1 MHPSE
6 PRPGSGMGSA
16 TVFEGAVLLGD
27 LVEGLYGP
35 DGRYKLVETA
45 DGPVV
50 ASDLHRLLDELSLD
64 HPGARL
70 VASGAVH
77 QKEVVG
83 DGSLTLVLL
92 ARGLAERAQ
101 ELVDEGFHRAT
112 VASGFDQARQIATTE
127 LPEHGIGIADLDDVR
142 GRAAVRDA
150 LGGTVRSDSV
160 VDAAVEAAEL
170 VASARHGRAGGL
182 ELDQI
187 EFRQVSTTTAPQVEL
202 LRGVFLDREPV
213 TRNTPTDIENAR
225 IAVIGGG
232 KKAGSGIEEREL
244 KRAGGS
250 KGKGRTEVSVDAAS
264 PDDLETF
271 RQYETDDVQQQVQIL
286 VDADVDAVFTTMG
299 ISDRAIA
306 ALDAAGIVAFRN
318 LQPDH
323 ARRLSRA
330 TGASIVMHFD
340 DLAGDDV
347 GAAGRLRIEAHEDD
361 TFVRVDGCDAGN
373 VGTLLVS
380 GTVDTGTVAFQ
391 RDVMTAVVTGLAI
404 LDGGELVPG
413 GGGTTTRLAADVRDA
428 ATSVGDRSAMVMAAY
443 ADALEDV
450 PRTLAR
456 NAGADPLDILPTLR
470 AADDDAVF
478 DGEERRIRSVGDRGP
493 FDLLTVLDG
502 AIDAAT
508 DVAIQL
514 VRIDDV
520 LPATSEDD
528 EVTDFNL
535 QPDPER
541 DVP

>member
-1 MHPSE
+1 MQPSD
-6 PRPGSGMGSA
+6 PRPVPGMGGA
-16 TVFEGAVLLGD
+16 TVLDGAILLGD

-35 DGRYKLVETA
+35 DGLYKLVETA

-50 ASDLHRLLDELSLD
+50 ASDLHRLLDELSLE

-92 ARGLAERAQ
+92 VRGLAERARD
-101 ELVDEGFHRAT
+101 LIGDGFHRAT
-112 VASGFDQARQIATTE
+112 VTRGYDQARQVATSE
-127 LPEHGIGIADLDDVR
+127 LAEHRIGIADLDDAR

-150 LGGTVRSDSV
+150 LGGTVRSDAV
-160 VDAAVEAAEL
+160 VDAAIEAAEL

-187 EFRQVSTTTAPQVEL
+187 EFRQVPSTAAPQVEL
-202 LRGVFLDREPV
+202 LQGVFLDREPV
-213 TRNTPTDIENAR
+213 TQNAPTDVENPR
-225 IAVIGGG
+225 IAVVGGG
-232 KKAGSGIEEREL
+232 KKAGTGIEEREL

-250 KGKGRTEVSVDAAS
+250 KGKGRTEVTVDAAT
-264 PDDLETF
+264 PADLETF
-271 RQYETDDVQQQVQIL
+271 RRYETDGVLEQVQRL

-318 LQPDH
+318 LQPAH
-323 ARRLSRA
+323 ARRLSHA

-340 DLAGDDV
+340 DLEGDDV
-347 GAAGRLRIEAHEDD
+347 GSAGRLRVETHEDESY
-361 TFVRVDGCDAGN
+361 VRVDGCDAGN

-413 GGGTTTRLAADVRDA
+413 GGGTATRLAADIRDA

-456 NAGADPLDILPTLR
+456 NAGADPLDVVPTLR
-470 AADDDAVF
+470 AAGADAVF
-478 DGEERRIRSVGDRGP
+478 DGDERRIRAAGDRGP
-493 FDLLTVLDG
+493 FDLLAVLDG

-508 DVAIQL
+508 DVTIQL
-514 VRIDDV
+514 VRIDEV
-520 LPATSEDD
+520 LPATTEED
-528 EVTDFNL
+528 EIADFNL

-541 DVP
+541 DMP

>member
-1 MHPSE
+1 MQQSDT
-6 PRPGSGMGSA
+6 RPAAAPDDA
-16 TVFEGAVLLGD
+16 TVLDGAVMLGD

-45 DGPVV
+45 DGAVV
-50 ASDLHRLLDELSLD
+50 ASDLHRLLDELPLD

-70 VASGAVH
+70 VASGAVQ

-92 ARGLAERAQ
+92 ARGLADRAQ
-101 ELVDEGFHRAT
+101 DLLDQGYHRAT
-112 VASGFDQARQIATTE
+112 IARGYDQARRIATAT
-127 LPEHGIGIADLDDVR
+127 LSDHGIGIESLHDQR
-142 GRAAVRDA
+142 GRAAVRDV
-150 LGGTVRSDSV
+150 LGGTVRTESV
-160 VDAAVEAAEL
+160 VDAAIEAAEL

-182 ELDQI
+182 ELDEI
-187 EFRQVSTTTAPQVEL
+187 EFRQVPTNEAPRVEL

-213 TRNTPTDIENAR
+213 TQNTPTAIEHPR
-225 IAVIGGG
+225 IAVVGGG

-244 KRAGGS
+244 RRAGGS
-250 KGKGRTEVSVDAAS
+250 KGKGRTEVSVDASS
-264 PDDLETF
+264 PADLETF
-271 RQYETDDVQQQVQIL
+271 RRYESDDVQEQVQRL

-306 ALDAAGIVAFRN
+306 ALDAAGIVACRN

-323 ARRLSRA
+323 ARRLARA
-330 TGASIVMHFD
+330 TGARIVMHFD
-340 DLAGDDV
+340 DLDVDDV
-347 GAAGRLRIEAHEDD
+347 GTGGRLRVETHDD
-361 TFVRVDGCDAGN
+361 TYVRVDGCDAGN

-413 GGGTTTRLAADVRDA
+413 GGGTTSALAGRIRDD
-428 ATSVGDRSAMVMAAY
+428 ATSVGDRSAMVMDAY

-450 PRTLAR
+450 TRTLAR
-456 NAGADPLDILPTLR
+456 NAGADPLDVLTTLR
-470 AADDDAVF
+470 AADEDAVF
-478 DGEERRIRSVGDRGP
+478 DGDTRTVRPAGDRGP
-493 FDLLTVLDG
+493 FDLLAVVEG

-514 VRIDDV
+514 VRIDEV
-520 LPATSEDD
+520 LPATTEDD
-528 EVTDFNL
+528 EITDFNL

-541 DVP
+541 DMP

>member
-1 MHPSE
+1 MQLSD
-6 PRPGSGMGSA
+6 RRSVAGMDDA
-16 TVFEGAVLLGD
+16 TVLDGAVLLGD

-50 ASDLHRLLDELSLD
+50 ASDLHRLLDELDLE

-70 VASGAVH
+70 VASGAVQ

-101 ELVDEGFHRAT
+101 DLLADGFHRAT
-112 VASGFDQARQIATTE
+112 IARGYDQARRIATTE
-127 LPEHGIGIADLDDVR
+127 LPTYGISVTDLDDAR

-150 LGGTVRSDSV
+150 LGGTVRTDSV
-160 VDAAVEAAEL
+160 VDAAIEAAEL
-170 VASARHGRAGGL
+170 VASARHSGSGGL

-187 EFRQVSTTTAPQVEL
+187 EFRQVPTNEAPRVEL

-213 TRNTPTDIENAR
+213 TQNTPTDVEHPR
-225 IAVIGGG
+225 IAVVGGG
-232 KKAGSGIEEREL
+232 KNKGRGIEEREL

-250 KGKGRTEVSVDAAS
+250 KGKGRTEVTVDAAS
-264 PDDLETF
+264 PDDIDTF
-271 RQYETDDVQQQVQIL
+271 RQYEADDVQAQVQRL

-306 ALDAAGIVAFRN
+306 ALDAAGIVACRT
-318 LQPDH
+318 LQADH

-340 DLAGDDV
+340 DLDADDV
-347 GAAGRLRIEAHEDD
+347 GTAGRLRVETHDD
-361 TFVRVDGCDAGN
+361 ETYVRIDDCTAGN

-413 GGGTTTRLAADVRDA
+413 GGGTMARLAAKIRDG
-428 ATSVGDRSAMVMAAY
+428 ATGIGDRSAIVMEAY
-443 ADALEDV
+443 ADALEDI

-456 NAGADPLDILPTLR
+456 NAGADPLDSITTLR
-470 AADDDAVF
+470 AATETAVF
-478 DGEERRIRSVGDRGP
+478 DGADRSIRPAGDRGP
-493 FDLLTVLDG
+493 FDLLAATES
-502 AIDAAT
+502 AIEAAT

-514 VRIDDV
+514 VRIDEV
-520 LPATSEDD
+520 LPATTEDD
-528 EVTDFNL
+528 EITDFNL

-541 DVP
+541 DMP